1 MTSQEREKITK
12 RMLWIIP
19 AMIPC
24 IIGDY
29 CMGLEPKNSTA
40 VSFMISTGWLTIAD
54 WRIALS
60 NIGGLIGTALYMVAA
75 LAFVRYLNEK
85 LARCGD
91 KWSRRFLK
99 LYIAGLYW
107 GCMVFIY
114 FHLACGTLIHNYNV
128 IYEAA
133 QGDTARAVAAWNRSY
148 TVQAVPYWVSF
159 VVLGIT
165 STGGWIAII
174 LRGVLPLKK
183 LWVLAAP
190 LLIAG
195 IGFLLEWI
203 LPLPFNGFASGFES
217 FGWIVMF
224 LGGIQAIKKDA
235 VGIRNGAV
243 GMVHLY
249 DPEVQERVVKLGLTT
264 MEEIRKRSVRFKS
277 LCLPGYLIYV
287 LLCVYALNGAR
298 GFWPGFWQAFVIL
311 SIMNLIDRFLIDEY
325 WVGHTKAWIIPGT
338 EDLRPYITAKDKQR
352 KWIMGTVGMAL
363 IAAVLSGIM
372 ALILK

>member
-19 AMIPC
+19 AMILC

-224 LGGIQAIKKDA
+224 LGGIQAINQD
-235 VGIRNGAV
+235 
-243 GMVHLY
+243 
-249 DPEVQERVVKLGLTT
+249 ERTDN
-264 MEEIRKRSVRFKS
+264 R
-277 LCLPGYLIYV
+277 
-287 LLCVYALNGAR
+287 
-298 GFWPGFWQAFVIL
+298 
-311 SIMNLIDRFLIDEY
+311 
-325 WVGHTKAWIIPGT
+325 
-338 EDLRPYITAKDKQR
+338 
-352 KWIMGTVGMAL
+352 
-363 IAAVLSGIM
+363 
-372 ALILK
+372 